1 MQLKLKSYHFFSVLP
16 PDAFVGM
23 NELESL
29 DLEHCGL
36 RSIVLND
43 AASPNLEN
51 LLLEGNQLDCD
62 CHARWLWN
70 LARANSNKNNDNN
83 NSSSNKNNNNSSR
96 QLKILKLPVCS
107 TPFSVKN
114 LKLENLE
121 GNYNLNDYKKLNNR
135 VIKRQSPMFFIF
147 MK

>member
-1 MQLKLKSYHFFSVLP
+1 MQLKLKSYNFFSVLP

-70 LARANSNKNNDNN
+70 LARANNYNNNDNN
-83 NSSSNKNNNNSSR
+83 NKNNKNNNDNNYNNKSSSNKNNNNSSR
-96 QLKILKLPVCS
+96 HLKTLKLPVCS

-121 GNYNLNDYKKLNNR
+121 GNYNLNNYKKLN
-135 VIKRQSPMFFIF
+135 M
-147 MK
+147 

>member
-1 MQLKLKSYHFFSVLP
+1 MLP

-70 LARANSNKNNDNN
+70 LARANSNNNNDNNNNNNDNNDNN
-83 NSSSNKNNNNSSR
+83 NSNNSKNNNNNSSR

-121 GNYNLNDYKKLNNR
+121 GNYNLNDFKKAE
-135 VIKRQSPMFFIF
+135 
-147 MK
+147 